1 MYIQC
6 VLFIHSSI
14 DGLLGGF
21 YLLAI
26 VSNVPMNINVQ
37 VFVLSP
43 FFHLLATVGYI
54 RCMPRLSNLY
64 FFFMSFYYQ
73 AYGNPVCSPVST
85 SLQTV
90 GNSDGRLLIRYSNQE
105 PPVDDLGSERDH
117 ATHVQHLLP
126 SFNQQ

>member
-21 YLLAI
+21 CLLAI

-43 FFHLLATVGYI
+43 FFH
-54 RCMPRLSNLY
+54 
-64 FFFMSFYYQ
+64 FF
-73 AYGNPVCSPVST
+73 
-85 SLQTV
+85 
-90 GNSDGRLLIRYSNQE
+90 
-105 PPVDDLGSERDH
+105 
-117 ATHVQHLLP
+117 
-126 SFNQQ
+126 